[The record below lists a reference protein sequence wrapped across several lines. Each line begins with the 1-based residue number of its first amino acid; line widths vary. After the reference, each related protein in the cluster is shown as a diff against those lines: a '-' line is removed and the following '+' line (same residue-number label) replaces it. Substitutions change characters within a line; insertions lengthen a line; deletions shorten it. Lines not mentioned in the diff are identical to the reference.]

1 MTHHNESSRPS
12 TDASAAWNTPPDAQ
26 ITLRSPAELADA
38 LPYLL
43 GFHPNDSVVML
54 ALHGERG
61 RFGGRLRLGIPG
73 PDEWPDVSRQLAETL
88 IAGCDKRGARPDGIV
103 LFLCQDPA
111 GGETSRQVMERLRPL
126 AQCLRL
132 ACGGLDVPVYEA
144 LCLSDGRYWSYCCPD
159 ERCCPPEGAPL
170 TPPGTSV
177 MAAAAAYAGIQVR
190 GTLREM
196 EARYA
201 PLTGGRALEQQSAL
215 DAAAADLVPRILAG
229 TAGRTVR
236 QETLDLVSLVVGRF
250 HTARPV
256 VGRVEADARDDDL
269 LAADE
274 AAAVI
279 LGLQDRTTRD
289 HAAEWMEGPRA
300 PAVLRLWRA
309 LARRCVPPYTEHA
322 AAPLALAGWVAWSIG
337 DHPEARVAL
346 SRALSADPEYLFA
359 QLLHRACNDGMDP
372 EHLRRCLRRERAD
385 RAVYTAAQAEAARAA
400 AADARNRKA
409 ATGAGPGA
417 AAEAD
422 EVAVMT
428 SPAPATETAVVG
440 NAAVMDGREAMEA
453 TGATGATEAMEATE
467 AMGVIEV
474 TEAAERAGERRRRD
488 RPATAGAR
496 SAGAGAAGAAPARP
510 AGPSGP
516 GSSAGP
522 GSPGGP
528 VGPAGAGGPAGRART
543 RRRGGQR
550 GARSRS

>member
-12 TDASAAWNTPPDAQ
+12 IDSSAARDTPPDAQ

-73 PDEWPDVSRQLAETL
+73 PEEWPDVSRQLAETL
-88 IAGCDKRGARPDGIV
+88 ISGCDKRGARPDGIV

-111 GGETSRQVMERLRPL
+111 GGETGRQVMERLRPL
-126 AQCLRL
+126 AQSLRL
-132 ACGGLDVPVYEA
+132 ACGELDVPVYEA

-159 ERCCPPEGAPL
+159 ERCCPPDGAPL
-170 TPPGTSV
+170 APPGTSV

-256 VGRVEADARDDDL
+256 VGRAEADARDDDL

-346 SRALSADPEYLFA
+346 SRALSTDPEYLFA

-385 RAVYTAAQAEAARAA
+385 RAVHAAAHAEVARAA
-400 AADARNRKA
+400 AADAK
-409 ATGAGPGA
+409 TAGTKEVV
-417 AAEAD
+417 EAPR
-422 EVAVMT
+422 A
-428 SPAPATETAVVG
+428 
-440 NAAVMDGREAMEA
+440 REAA
-453 TGATGATEAMEATE
+453 DHAQ
-467 AMGVIEV
+467 
-474 TEAAERAGERRRRD
+474 ERRRRD
-488 RPATAGAR
+488 RPATAGAGT
-496 SAGAGAAGAAPARP
+496 ADV
-510 AGPSGP
+510 GPVGVGSTGPGGTSGPSGSGGTSGP

-522 GSPGGP
+522 
-528 VGPAGAGGPAGRART
+528 VGPAGASGPAGRART
-543 RRRGGQR
+543 RRRGGPR

>member
-12 TDASAAWNTPPDAQ
+12 TDSSAAWNTPPDAQ

-111 GGETSRQVMERLRPL
+111 GGETGRQVMERLRPL
-126 AQCLRL
+126 AQSLRL

-159 ERCCPPEGAPL
+159 ERCCPPDGAPL

-256 VGRVEADARDDDL
+256 VGRAEADARDDDL

-385 RAVYTAAQAEAARAA
+385 RAVHTAAHAEAARAA
-400 AADARNRKA
+400 AADAKSRKP
-409 ATGAGPGA
+409 ATGAGPDAVAETDEA
-417 AAEAD
+417 AA
-422 EVAVMT
+422 MT
-428 SPAPATETAVVG
+428 SPVPGMETAVARD
-440 NAAVMDGREAMEA
+440 AAAMDGREAMEV
-453 TGATGATEAMEATE
+453 TGATGVME
-467 AMGVIEV
+467 AMGAAKVMG
-474 TEAAERAGERRRRD
+474 AAERADARRRRD
-488 RPATAGAR
+488 RPATAGAGP
-496 SAGAGAAGAAPARP
+496 AGAGPAGAGSAGP
-510 AGPSGP
+510 AGPS
-516 GSSAGP
+516 GP

>member
-88 IAGCDKRGARPDGIV
+88 VAGCDKRGARPDGIV

-111 GGETSRQVMERLRPL
+111 GGETGRQVMERLRPL

-385 RAVYTAAQAEAARAA
+385 RAVYTAAQAEAARVA
-400 AADARNRKA
+400 AADARSRKA
-409 ATGAGPGA
+409 ATGVGPGA
-417 AAEAD
+417 VAEAD

-488 RPATAGAR
+488 RPATAGA
-496 SAGAGAAGAAPARP
+496 GAAGAAPARP

>member
-12 TDASAAWNTPPDAQ
+12 TDSSAAWNTPPDAQ

-111 GGETSRQVMERLRPL
+111 GGETGRQVMERLRPL
-126 AQCLRL
+126 AQSLRL

-159 ERCCPPEGAPL
+159 ERCCPPDGAPL

-201 PLTGGRALEQQSAL
+201 PLAGGRALEQQSAL

-256 VGRVEADARDDDL
+256 VGRAEADARDDDL

-385 RAVYTAAQAEAARAA
+385 RAVHTAAHAEAARAA
-400 AADARNRKA
+400 AADAKSRKP
-409 ATGAGPGA
+409 ATGAGPDA
-417 AAEAD
+417 VAETD
-422 EVAVMT
+422 EAAVMT
-428 SPAPATETAVVG
+428 SPVPGMETAVARD
-440 NAAVMDGREAMEA
+440 AAAMDGREAMEV
-453 TGATGATEAMEATE
+453 TGATGVME
-467 AMGVIEV
+467 AMGAAKVMG
-474 TEAAERAGERRRRD
+474 AAERADARRRRD
-488 RPATAGAR
+488 RPATAGAGP
-496 SAGAGAAGAAPARP
+496 AGAGSAGP
-510 AGPSGP
+510 AGPS
-516 GSSAGP
+516 GP

-543 RRRGGQR
+543 RRRGGQQ